1 MRPRNSL
8 DWDSS
13 TIFLDSSALK
23 EGGGFCF
30 GVLSLCYFCFCFEL
44 PIESRINKW
53 KTRGLGRN
61 EKTLT
66 MNAVL
71 WIPFVSLCLT
81 ASIAVMRYDV
91 NYVWGMRLKP
101 TEATAESSLVQ
112 AWPVSKASIYVL
124 LT

>member
-1 MRPRNSL
+1 M
-8 DWDSS
+8 
-13 TIFLDSSALK
+13 
-23 EGGGFCF
+23 GFCCCVVF
-30 GVLSLCYFCFCFEL
+30 VFVFVFEL

-61 EKTLT
+61 KKTLT

-71 WIPFVSLCLT
+71 WIPFASLCLT
-81 ASIAVMRYDV
+81 APIAVMRYDV

-112 AWPVSKASIYVL
+112 EWPSF
-124 LT
+124 